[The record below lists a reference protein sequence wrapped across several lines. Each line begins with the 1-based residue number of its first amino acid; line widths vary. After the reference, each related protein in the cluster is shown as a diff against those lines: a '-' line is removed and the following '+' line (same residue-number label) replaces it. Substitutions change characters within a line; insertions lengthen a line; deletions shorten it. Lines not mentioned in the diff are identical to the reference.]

1 MAVKV
6 RLSRKG
12 AKKSPFYRIVVTD
25 VRSPRDGRFIESI
38 GHYDPK
44 TDPAQVKIDLGRLD
58 YWLENGAKA
67 SRTVSSLAKKARE
80 DAAAA
85 AQ

>member
-44 TDPAQVKIDLGRLD
+44 TDPAQVRIDLGRLD
-58 YWLENGAKA
+58 YWLGNGAKA
-67 SRTVSSLAKKARE
+67 SRTVTALAKRARE
-80 DAAAA
+80 EASAAT
-85 AQ
+85 

>member
-12 AKKSPFYRIVVTD
+12 AKKRPFYRIVVTD
-25 VRSPRDGRFIESI
+25 VRSPRDGRFLESI

-44 TDPAQVKIDLGRLD
+44 TDPAEVRLDLGRLD
-58 YWLENGAKA
+58 YWLENGAKT
-67 SRTVSSLAKKARE
+67 SRTVTALAKRARE
-80 DAAAA
+80 EAVA